1 MADKFNPESFA
12 PFLEAMRHP
21 AAMTGPEPRP
31 SKTATEPAL
40 QPANRSA
47 MAGPG
52 AFDLLKI
59 LADAPEKRIE
69 VSTFLKQSGLGLD
82 AFQRALHGFE
92 AASLISLLRPAGGP
106 EEVALTPAGEQ
117 IASLSL

>member
-12 PFLEAMRHP
+12 PFLEAMRYRS
-21 AAMTGPEPRP
+21 ASAGPERAEDP
-31 SKTATEPAL
+31 AGQIPAL
-40 QPANRSA
+40 CAA
-47 MAGPG
+47 PG

-92 AASLISLLRPAGGP
+92 AASLVSLRKPADGP

-117 IASLSL
+117 IASLPL